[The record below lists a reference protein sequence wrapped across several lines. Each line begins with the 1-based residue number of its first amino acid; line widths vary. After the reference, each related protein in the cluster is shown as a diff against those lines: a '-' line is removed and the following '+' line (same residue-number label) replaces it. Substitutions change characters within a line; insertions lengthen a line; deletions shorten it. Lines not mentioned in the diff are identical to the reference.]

1 MPKVALIGCG
11 AMGGAIGTRLAEVGC
26 ELTVFDLDDAA
37 VQRLVAL
44 GAGAGRSAADA
55 AAGKDFVITSLNSA
69 RIVRAAVFGPG
80 GVGEGAAPGTMII
93 DMSSIDPPS
102 TKKLAA
108 DAAAAGLAWIDA
120 PLSGGAPKALIG
132 ELTVMAGGRPAD
144 FEASKRVMSLL
155 CKNYT
160 HMGPSGAGQTTKLI
174 NQVLCGLNFM
184 AVAEATRL
192 DVHLHDE
199 RLTSAIAD
207 EQMAMS
213 GLTHKQKKARRDALA
228 AANILRSFFEALAS
242 APSDEDEVEP
252 DRGAD
257 A

>member
-1 MPKVALIGCG
+1 MPKIALIGCG

-108 DAAAAGLAWIDA
+108 DAAEAV
-120 PLSGGAPKALIG
+120 
-132 ELTVMAGGRPAD
+132 VM
-144 FEASKRVMSLL
+144 
-155 CKNYT
+155 
-160 HMGPSGAGQTTKLI
+160 
-174 NQVLCGLNFM
+174 
-184 AVAEATRL
+184 
-192 DVHLHDE
+192 
-199 RLTSAIAD
+199 
-207 EQMAMS
+207 
-213 GLTHKQKKARRDALA
+213 
-228 AANILRSFFEALAS
+228 
-242 APSDEDEVEP
+242 
-252 DRGAD
+252 
-257 A
+257 